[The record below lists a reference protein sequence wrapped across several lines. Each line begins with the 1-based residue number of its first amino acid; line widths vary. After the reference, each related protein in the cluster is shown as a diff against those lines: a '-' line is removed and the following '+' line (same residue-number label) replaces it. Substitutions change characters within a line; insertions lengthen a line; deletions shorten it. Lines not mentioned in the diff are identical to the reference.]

1 MINLKRVKILG
12 AYLTV
17 ACALQICLYL
27 AMFIWAERYQWLFY
41 FNPRFGLY
49 FVESVIN
56 GEPPPPGI
64 FGWVSAAWVLALGL
78 LLLSGRPLIKTYV
91 ISEVAL
97 SAPTLL
103 FVFIVALANLS
114 PTHGFSVGELFV
126 PVCLMIL
133 FSIVPL
139 ILAFW
144 ARSWLAPPE
153 SSICA

>member
-1 MINLKRVKILG
+1 MINLKRLKILG

-17 ACALQICLYL
+17 TCALQICLYL
-27 AMFIWAERYQWLFY
+27 AMSTSAERYQWLFY

-49 FVESVIN
+49 FVESVIK

-64 FGWVSAAWVLALGL
+64 FGWMSAACVLALGL
-78 LLLSGRPLIKTYV
+78 LLLSGRPLKAYV

-103 FVFIVALANLS
+103 FVFVVALANLS
-114 PTHGFSVGELFV
+114 PAHGFSVGELFV
-126 PVCLMIL
+126 PVCLMII
-133 FSIVPL
+133 FSVVPL

-144 ARSWLAPPE
+144 ARSKAVVV
-153 SSICA
+153 

>member
-1 MINLKRVKILG
+1 MINLKRLKILG

-17 ACALQICLYL
+17 TCALQICLYL
-27 AMFIWAERYQWLFY
+27 AMSISAERYQSLFY

-49 FVESVIN
+49 FVESVIK

-64 FGWVSAAWVLALGL
+64 FGWMSAACVLALGL
-78 LLLSGRPLIKTYV
+78 LLLSGRPLIRTYV

-103 FVFIVALANLS
+103 FVFVVALANLS
-114 PTHGFSVGELFV
+114 PAHGFPVGELSV
-126 PVCLMIL
+126 PVCLMII
-133 FSIVPL
+133 FSVVPL

-144 ARSWLAPPE
+144 ARSKAVVV
-153 SSICA
+153 

>member
-1 MINLKRVKILG
+1 MINLERLKILG

-27 AMFIWAERYQWLFY
+27 AMSISAERYQWLFY

-49 FVESVIN
+49 FVESVIK

-64 FGWVSAAWVLALGL
+64 FGWMSAVLALGL
-78 LLLSGRPLIKTYV
+78 LLLSGRPLIKAYV

-103 FVFIVALANLS
+103 FVFVVALANLS
-114 PTHGFSVGELFV
+114 PAHGFPVGELFV
-126 PVCLMIL
+126 PVCVIII
-133 FSIVPL
+133 FSVVPL

-144 ARSWLAPPE
+144 ARSKAVVD
-153 SSICA
+153 